1 MDMVLRYMSLQNVHL
16 FRTADLPD
24 HFPNPKPNVP
34 SHHRLPILRRP
45 NQVQMDLEY
54 RVCPVPVPHAGRI
67 LSSPLL
73 KLSPKGEGFNPP
85 NVGQ

>member
-1 MDMVLRYMSLQNVHL
+1 
-16 FRTADLPD
+16 
-24 HFPNPKPNVP
+24 
-34 SHHRLPILRRP
+34 
-45 NQVQMDLEY
+45 MDLEY

-85 NVGQ
+85 NVGQSGIRHEDTVAVTENGCENLAPKWSGTPEEPAVV